1 MKHSAKVAAALL
13 LAAAC
18 TDTQLGVPAP
28 PALQALDNRLEI
40 DGTYCTEPAGAA
52 VFPVKIIL
60 LIDLS
65 GSMCYTDPASGTCT
79 TDLCD
84 NGPNSPSNPNPPR
97 RMQAVQTVLDNF
109 KDNPAVTFS
118 VVTLAS
124 SIIAYPLDQTVTSPN
139 PTFFTKD
146 QSVLGLDTLRNVD
159 GITDYQ
165 GALSK
170 VKNLM
175 SDDMAATAA
184 LHPTELPRT
193 KYAVIFLTD
202 GTPFPHCSKADPTRD
217 NPPDRADCA
226 NNPAFCTICQVGN
239 TTTFNG
245 LTPGQDYNEPYQ
257 LVQLVNEMHTLADS
271 RSVGDFK
278 FHAIE
283 LQNPN
288 AVQCCPVCFADDPDG
303 SRAGQLLTAM
313 AQPAQGLGTYKLFTN
328 PADLSFLNYDFTSL
342 QEDFVTRQLIVQPA
356 NEIATSSGIAID
368 SDGDGISDDDE
379 FKLGS
384 NRLKKYSDDD
394 GYSDLFK
401 LRHPE
406 LGFQIGVSSLA
417 RCMQNSP
424 KCPGHLPC
432 DTDGDGL
439 TDCEEF
445 ELGTDPE
452 LVDTD
457 ADGIPDGIEFKL
469 GLDPLR
475 DDTREDLD
483 FDGLRNIDEVL
494 GFSAPSLPDTRA
506 RQAWAIQ
513 TVPVEQNRTA
523 SGQVCYAFTAKG
535 ITLPQTMSREA
546 NVADKNLLGSE
557 ETLPLG
563 WGDTLVWLG
572 EAPEGDARDFG
583 RWRVACVRS
592 QWVAPNLR
600 LPVEPAVTL
609 TDSDFVD
616 PSLLDRSTCKGAQP
630 PKDPKP

>member
-1 MKHSAKVAAALL
+1 MKHSGKVAAALL
-13 LAAAC
+13 LTAAC
-18 TDTQLGVPAP
+18 TDAQLGVPAP
-28 PALQALDNRLEI
+28 PALQALDDRLEI
-40 DGTYCTEPAGAA
+40 DGTYCTQPAGAA
-52 VFPVKIIL
+52 VFPVKIVF

-65 GSMCYTDPASGTCT
+65 GSMCYTDPASGSCSPGLCT
-79 TDLCD
+79 A
-84 NGPNSPSNPNPPR
+84 GPNNPQTNLTPPR
-97 RMQAVQTVLDNF
+97 RMQAVQAVLDSF
-109 KDNPAVTFS
+109 KNNPAVSFS
-118 VVTLAS
+118 VVTLNT
-124 SIIAYPLDQTVTSPN
+124 TVLVNPPATSAP
-139 PTFFTKD
+139 FFTTD
-146 QSVLGLDTLRNVD
+146 QSLLNLDKLRDVD
-159 GITDYQ
+159 GVTDYQ
-165 GALSK
+165 GALAA
-170 VKNLM
+170 VKNLL
-175 SDDMAATAA
+175 SNDMAATAA
-184 LHPTELPRT
+184 LRPSELPRT

-202 GTPFPHCSKADPTRD
+202 GSPFPHCSKGDPTRD
-217 NPPDRADCA
+217 NPPDRPECA
-226 NNPAFCTICQVGN
+226 SDPSACTICQVGYN
-239 TTTFNG
+239 GQTTIPG
-245 LTPGQDYNEPYQ
+245 QTPGQDYNEPYQ

-271 RSVGDFK
+271 RAVGDFK

-313 AQPAQGLGTYKLFTN
+313 AQPDKGLGTFKLFTN
-328 PADLSFLNYDFTSL
+328 PADLSFLTYDFTTL

-356 NEIATSSGIAID
+356 NEIATPSGIAVD
-368 SDGDGISDDDE
+368 TDGDGISDDDE

-401 LRHPE
+401 IRHPE
-406 LGFQIGVSSLA
+406 LGLKIGVSSLA
-417 RCMQNSP
+417 RCMLHSP

-494 GFSAPSLPDTRA
+494 GFSSPSLPDTRA
-506 RQAWAIQ
+506 RQGWAIQ
-513 TVPVEQNRTA
+513 TVPVEQSRTA
-523 SGQVCYAFTAKG
+523 NGQVCYAFTAKG

-546 NVADKNLLGSE
+546 NGPNHQPPPFGE
-557 ETLPLG
+557 ESLPLG
-563 WGDTLVWLG
+563 WGDTLVWIG

-592 QWVAPNLR
+592 RWVEPNLR
-600 LPVEPAVTL
+600 LPVEPVVTL
-609 TDSDFVD
+609 VDADFKD
-616 PSLLDRSTCKGAQP
+616 PALLVRSTDCKGARP
-630 PKDPKP
+630 PP

>member
-1 MKHSAKVAAALL
+1 MKHTGKVAAALL

-18 TDTQLGVPAP
+18 TDAQLGVPAP

-40 DGTYCTEPAGAA
+40 DGTYCTQPAGAA
-52 VFPVKIIL
+52 VFPVKIVF

-65 GSMCYTDPASGTCT
+65 GSMCYTDPASGICT

-84 NGPNSPSNPNPPR
+84 EGPNAPSNPNPPR

-109 KDNPAVTFS
+109 KDNPAVSFS
-118 VVTLAS
+118 VVTFNTS
-124 SIIAYPLDQTVTSPN
+124 VIVSPFDQSPADK
-139 PTFFTKD
+139 PVFFTTD
-146 QSVLGLDTLRNVD
+146 STLLNLDSLRNVD
-159 GITDYQ
+159 GVTDYQ
-165 GALSK
+165 GALSR
-170 VKNLM
+170 VKNLL

-184 LHPTELPRT
+184 QSPSELPRT

-202 GTPFPHCSKADPTRD
+202 GTPFPHCSKGDPTKD
-217 NPPDRADCA
+217 NPPDSAACPGD
-226 NNPAFCTICQVGN
+226 PSTCTICQAGFSSAN
-239 TTTFNG
+239 PFPG
-245 LTPGQDYNEPYQ
+245 LTPGEDYNEPYQ

-271 RSVGDFK
+271 HSVGDLK

-283 LQNPN
+283 LQTPN
-288 AVQCCPVCFADDPDG
+288 AVQCCPVCFADDPTG
-303 SRAGQLLTAM
+303 ALAGQLLQAM
-313 AQPAQGLGTYKLFTN
+313 AQPDQGLGTYKLFTN
-328 PADLSFLNYDFTSL
+328 AADLSFIDYDFTSL

-356 NEIATSSGIAID
+356 NMLATPTGIAID

-406 LGFQIGVSSLA
+406 LGLQIGVSSLE
-417 RCMQNSP
+417 RCMANSP

-469 GLDPLR
+469 GMDPLR
-475 DDTREDLD
+475 DDTREDID
-483 FDGLRNIDEVL
+483 FDGITNINEVL
-494 GFSAPSLPDTRA
+494 NFSSVTLPDTRA
-506 RQAWAIQ
+506 AQGWAIQ
-513 TVPVEQNRTA
+513 TVPVEQSRTA
-523 SGQVCYAFTAKG
+523 TGQVCYSFTATG
-535 ITLPQTMSREA
+535 VTLPQTISRES
-546 NVADKNLLGSE
+546 NVADTNLLSSLGE
-557 ETLPLG
+557 EQLPLG
-563 WGDTLVWLG
+563 WGDTLVWIG

-600 LPVEPAVTL
+600 LPVEPSVTL
-609 TDSDFVD
+609 VDSDFKD
-616 PSLLDRSTCKGAQP
+616 PSLLVRATDCKGAQP
-630 PKDPKP
+630 Q